1 LKRSWVRPVVE
12 VFTILLLL
20 YTNLLMGQFVRAG
33 TAGRAQPIWSIMTG
47 IVTPQNLLIGLVG
60 ATVAFLLVE
69 LVNRN

>member
-1 LKRSWVRPVVE
+1 MKRSWVRPVVE

>member
-1 LKRSWVRPVVE
+1 
-12 VFTILLLL
+12 
-20 YTNLLMGQFVRAG
+20 MGQFVRAG

>member
-20 YTNLLMGQFVRAG
+20 YTNLLMGHFVRAG